1 MIKKLILHFIF
12 FGFSLFILSSLFS
25 VQAIEIISE
34 FNQNIVG
41 VSCGVGGATDGSARC
56 CDISTYGNQLKSI
69 PDWAVTIANYIP
81 PMGEIISGYNLKV
94 TTLNKAR
101 TDLVAPCLNGT
112 PSGDY
117 KDPSCK
123 CEQTT
128 TSSAVLEVRV
138 LCRKYLKKNMNEM
151 GQCLSCVNS
160 GGYYSGLGCTPL
172 TLPALISQYVLGIG
186 IGLAGGISLLC
197 IMYSAFRMQ
206 TSQGN
211 AEAIKKAQETLTS
224 CITGLILIIFSV
236 LILKLIAQDI
246 LRIPGFM

>member
-1 MIKKLILHFIF
+1 
-12 FGFSLFILSSLFS
+12 
-25 VQAIEIISE
+25 
-34 FNQNIVG
+34 
-41 VSCGVGGATDGSARC
+41 
-56 CDISTYGNQLKSI
+56 
-69 PDWAVTIANYIP
+69 
-81 PMGEIISGYNLKV
+81 
-94 TTLNKAR
+94 
-101 TDLVAPCLNGT
+101 
-112 PSGDY
+112 
-117 KDPSCK
+117 
-123 CEQTT
+123 
-128 TSSAVLEVRV
+128 
-138 LCRKYLKKNMNEM
+138 M